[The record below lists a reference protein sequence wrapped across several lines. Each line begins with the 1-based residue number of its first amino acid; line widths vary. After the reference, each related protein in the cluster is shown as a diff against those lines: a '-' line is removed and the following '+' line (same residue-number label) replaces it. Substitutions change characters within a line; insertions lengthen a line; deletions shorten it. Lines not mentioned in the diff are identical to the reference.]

1 MAISAGTAWEV
12 RTGGSDSNG
21 GLFTAGQAGAG
32 TDYSQQDAAQLSL
45 TDVVTDGTT
54 TVTSLTGG
62 FAAAMIGNGITF
74 PGTCYMIATRGNTN
88 TTTLDRTSAAA
99 CGRTGIV

>member
-1 MAISAGTAWEV
+1 MAISAGTVWEV

-21 GLFTAGQAGAG
+21 GLFTSGQAGAG

-54 TVTSLTGG
+54 TVTSAVGG
-62 FAAAMIGNGITF
+62 FTAAMIGNGINIA
-74 PGTCYMIATRGNTN
+74 GTCYMIATRSSTN
-88 TTTLDRTSAAA
+88 TITVDRVIAADTGLSAK
-99 CGRTGIV
+99 V